1 MSFLKFSGDSSHRDN
16 LAEMMQ
22 LSFGIRGDVAG
33 FSTKLTNLFTDHNE
47 VPFEPYAS
55 QVDFMNCLKPQ
66 DKLVV
71 VQKPRQ
77 CLVGE
82 TLLKTKT
89 GTITLKEIIE
99 KKLSNKV
106 QVLTRNKDGYEV
118 YDSVVDA
125 WETGLQDVYQVKF
138 FSLTDYQITS
148 TLHHKFNTIKGFK
161 KLSDID
167 ITKDLIITDIGYLRI
182 KSITSVGIQQTYDIT
197 TKDYN
202 SFFANGVHVHNS
214 GFSTGVVAR
223 AGFEGYFNKCPEI
236 PIISASRTQA
246 EKVLDRIKKAFK
258 SMPPELQPNFKTEN
272 KSMLEFQ
279 HGVKIYSLSS
289 NPDTARGF
297 TGNVYLDEF
306 AMQGLRIGEEL
317 YSAVYPTITKGGR
330 IVIVST
336 PKGKRNKYYNL
347 VHAEDKVDSKSKK
360 KIYTIRWQDIPF
372 IKNAVENEGLFDNL
386 TQKEI
391 DQEYN
396 IVYFDETEESFY
408 TEEFIALK
416 FRDRE
421 GEIHTFRTYED
432 MGLYNIYQDSS
443 NMDLPLPKHLKLK
456 NSDDF
461 KHLLDK
467 YDEFSG
473 AWDVAITRDDSIVV
487 VMGRYRNNHNKYD
500 IVARFPKLK
509 DFSADSIMQ
518 ARYVKRIISF
528 FDCKHFGI
536 DVNGLGRGAGEFIAS
551 DVEFEDI
558 IVKFVNKGNEK
569 IHSYIKVKQRIE
581 EGNLKQRYDGTKED
595 ADMEKQMT
603 NTANIGNRIVKVQ
616 GKDDFA
622 DLLAI
627 WEETKDGDGNND
639 ISFYSF

>member
-1 MSFLKFSGDSSHRDN
+1 MNFLKFSGDSSHNDS

-33 FSTKLTNLFTDHNE
+33 FSTKLTNLFTDHND
-47 VPFEPYAS
+47 VSFKPYLA

-66 DKLVV
+66 DKLVI

-82 TLLKTKT
+82 TLLKTKD
-89 GTITLKEIIE
+89 GNITIKEVVE
-99 KKLSNKV
+99 KDLINKV
-106 QVLTRNKDGYEV
+106 KILTRDKKGKEV
-118 YDSVVDA
+118 YDLIVDA
-125 WETGLQDVYQVKF
+125 WETGFQEVYQVKF
-138 FSLTDYQITS
+138 FSLEEYEITS
-148 TLHHKFNTIKGFK
+148 TQHHKYNTLQGFK

-167 ITKDLIITDIGYLRI
+167 MKKDLIITDIGYLKI
-182 KSITSVGIQQTYDIT
+182 KSITSIGIQDTYDLT
-197 TKDYN
+197 TQRHN
-202 SFFANGVHVHNS
+202 SFFANGIHVHNS

-306 AMQGLRIGEEL
+306 AMQGMRIGEEL

-330 IVIVST
+330 ITIVST

-347 VHAEDKVDSKSKK
+347 VHTEDKIDSKSKK
-360 KIYTIRWQDIPF
+360 KVYTIRWQDIPF
-372 IKNAVENEGLFDNL
+372 IKNAVQNEGLFDNL

-408 TEEFIALK
+408 TDEFIALK

-421 GEIHTFRTYED
+421 GDIHTFRTYQD
-432 MGLYNIYQDSS
+432 MGLDKNLMKIGIIWI
-443 NMDLPLPKHLKLK
+443 DLYLVIL
-456 NSDDF
+456 N
-461 KHLLDK
+461 
-467 YDEFSG
+467 
-473 AWDVAITRDDSIVV
+473 
-487 VMGRYRNNHNKYD
+487 
-500 IVARFPKLK
+500 
-509 DFSADSIMQ
+509 
-518 ARYVKRIISF
+518 
-528 FDCKHFGI
+528 
-536 DVNGLGRGAGEFIAS
+536 
-551 DVEFEDI
+551 
-558 IVKFVNKGNEK
+558 
-569 IHSYIKVKQRIE
+569 
-581 EGNLKQRYDGTKED
+581 
-595 ADMEKQMT
+595 
-603 NTANIGNRIVKVQ
+603 
-616 GKDDFA
+616 
-622 DLLAI
+622 
-627 WEETKDGDGNND
+627 
-639 ISFYSF
+639 